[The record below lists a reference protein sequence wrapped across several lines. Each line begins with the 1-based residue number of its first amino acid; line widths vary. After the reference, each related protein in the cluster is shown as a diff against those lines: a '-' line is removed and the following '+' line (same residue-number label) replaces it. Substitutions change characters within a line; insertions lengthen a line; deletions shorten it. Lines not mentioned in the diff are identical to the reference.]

1 MNDPRAYM
9 VAKRLI
15 EAGKTVD
22 PTLVADPSS
31 DLKTLLR
38 G

>member
-15 EAGKTVD
+15 EAGKSPPAEAVSD
-22 PTLVADPSS
+22 IRL
-31 DLKTLLR
+31 DLKDLLKT
-38 G
+38 